1 MQETFIK
8 LIDNL
13 TDSDSLIILA
23 LTAILLYISYA
34 WGVQARDV
42 VNVGIGGLV
51 GYLGSQVKA
60 GGIK

>member
-1 MQETFIK
+1 MQEAFIR

-23 LTAILLYISYA
+23 LTAVLLYIAYA

-51 GYLGSQVKA
+51 DHRLKKGV
-60 GGIK
+60 